1 MFSRKLNYKSRPN
14 IRDLG
19 GMRTVDGRKIISGK
33 LIRSGHL
40 SGMPEEELAELSG
53 LVGTV
58 IDFRTDNERL
68 ENPDAQIAEASY
80 YHIPIVESFTPG
92 VSREEDSDK
101 RVVEQLL
108 FKPREARDYMI
119 KMYRAFAGDYA
130 VAGYAEFV
138 RLLLQGNEKAVL
150 WHCTAGKDRAGTGSV
165 IIEEI
170 LGIPREVIIAI
181 TSQQTSI

>member
-1 MFSRKLNYKSRPN
+1 MFSRKLNYKSLPN

-19 GMRTVDGRKIISGK
+19 GMRTDDGRQIISGK

-40 SGMPEEELAELSG
+40 SGMPEEELEKISG

-68 ENPDAQIAEASY
+68 ENPDAQIADAAY

-108 FKPREARDYMI
+108 FKPGEARDYMI
-119 KMYRAFAGDYA
+119 RMYRAFAGDYA
-130 VAGYAEFV
+130 VAGYADFV
-138 RLLLQGNEKAVL
+138 RLLLQGNKKAVL
-150 WHCTAGKDRAGTGSV
+150 WHCTAGKDRAGTAAV

-170 LGIPREVIIAI
+170 LGIPREVIIADYL
-181 TSQQTSI
+181 TTNK